1 MLTCFDVSRRLYSK
15 SYLRMKCLSFPCASW
30 AASVSI
36 FYEPQ
41 PNHCVRIISHQ
52 LGYTTAENIFW
63 RRLISE
69 EGALEESGGLPQR
82 SENGSLRY
90 SEESNFA
97 VTLCSIQPNDLL
109 SEIPDSLFDCNVE
122 ECAANVAMS
131 VYALGPNT

>member
-82 SENGSLRY
+82 SENSSLRY

-97 VTLCSIQPNDLL
+97 VTLCSIYSQMIYCPRYQTAFLIVMWRSALL
-109 SEIPDSLFDCNVE
+109 MWP
-122 ECAANVAMS
+122 
-131 VYALGPNT
+131 

>member
-122 ECAANVAMS
+122 ECTANVAMS